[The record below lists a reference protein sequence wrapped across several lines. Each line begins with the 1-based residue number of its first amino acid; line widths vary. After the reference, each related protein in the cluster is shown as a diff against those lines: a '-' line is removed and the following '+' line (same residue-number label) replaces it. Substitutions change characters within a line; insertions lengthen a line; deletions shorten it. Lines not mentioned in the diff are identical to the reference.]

1 MDSQNSDQLHHVFF
15 KTTKAHRS
23 ICHEHF
29 TMLQLTAGQ
38 PKILDFLFE
47 HDGCSQKELAKLCH
61 IEPATMTSLLAHLE
75 RNGLIYRQPNPKDR
89 RILNVYLT
97 EKGRERQKKV
107 QQVFE
112 QINEESFKGFN
123 EEERQQTIDYLNR
136 MYQNLIRRENLWN
149 D

>member
-1 MDSQNSDQLHHVFF
+1 MNSQYSDQLHHVFF
-15 KTTKAHRS
+15 KIIKAHRS

-29 TMLQLTAGQ
+29 TMLHLTAGQ
-38 PKILDFLFE
+38 PKILDLLFE

-75 RNGLIYRQPNPKDR
+75 RNQLIYREGNPKDR

-97 EKGRERQKKV
+97 DEGRKCQKRV

-112 QINEESFKGFN
+112 EINEGSFKGFS
-123 EEERQQTIDYLNR
+123 EEERKKTIEYLNR
-136 MYQNLIRRENLWN
+136 IYQNLT
-149 D
+149 